1 MTRDRL
7 ERLERFAK
15 RRFVA
20 ALFGRAQPH
29 LTERGVHARV
39 VVEALDR
46 ASQGS
51 HRRVW
56 IADAGVGE
64 SHRDQTLRP
73 RSIERRQRFELVD
86 FVPRISLQ
94 PVHLRQLI
102 ARRNECRR
110 NGDRLFE
117 RRARFGRLPSIFQAE
132 PEHVERLGE
141 RRVQPHGVLKGGN
154 GARQM
159 TVAA

>member
-1 MTRDRL
+1 MARDRF
-7 ERLERFAK
+7 ERLERFAQ

-20 ALFGRAQPH
+20 ALFGRAQPY

-39 VVEALDR
+39 IMEALHR
-46 ASQGS
+46 AAQGS

-56 IADAGVGE
+56 IADPRIGE

-94 PVHLRQLI
+94 PVHLRQLV
-102 ARRNECRR
+102 ARRNECRG
-110 NGDRLFE
+110 NADRLFE
-117 RRARFGRLPSIFQAE
+117 RRARFGQLPAIVQAE
-132 PEHVERLGE
+132 PEHIESLGE

-154 GARQM
+154 GARQ
-159 TVAA
+159 TTIPA